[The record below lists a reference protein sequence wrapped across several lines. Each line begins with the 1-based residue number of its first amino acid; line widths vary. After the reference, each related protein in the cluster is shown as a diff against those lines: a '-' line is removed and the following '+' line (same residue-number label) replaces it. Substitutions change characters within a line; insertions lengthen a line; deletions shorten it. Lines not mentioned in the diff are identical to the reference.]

1 MCTHVSINATCI
13 HFSRHGTVTGASHPR
28 GRLSGLE
35 RHAGETAVAPLV
47 VQGPQ
52 VRAALIEGMRP
63 SAAVCGAAASGAG
76 GVACLGLVT
85 DWPHVCF
92 SPLPVISNRVS
103 L

>member
-1 MCTHVSINATCI
+1 VSCAGSDLTVHELVQVSINSTCI

-35 RHAGETAVAPLV
+35 RHVGETAVAPLV

-52 VRAALIEGMRP
+52 VRAVLIEGMRP
-63 SAAVCGAAASGAG
+63 SAAVCGAAAPGAG

-85 DWPHVCF
+85 AGHK
-92 SPLPVISNRVS
+92 
-103 L
+103 

>member
-1 MCTHVSINATCI
+1 MYTIIATCI
-13 HFSRHGTVTGASHPR
+13 HFYVTLTAAATRRTSHHTIVCEAAR
-28 GRLSGLE
+28 DAVQ
-35 RHAGETAVAPLV
+35 HAGETAVAPLV

-85 DWPHVCF
+85 AGHK
-92 SPLPVISNRVS
+92 
-103 L
+103 